1 MTTLELRTELHKAID
16 KVPENALSEIL
27 DYIHSFEAKSAFDKE
42 KLDQFI
48 DRVFKED
55 DNLLR
60 RLAQ

>member
-1 MTTLELRTELHKAID
+1 MTNLELKTKIHQAVDHASTE
-16 KVPENALSEIL
+16 ALQEIL
-27 DYIHSFEAKSAFDKE
+27 DFINSKPKSLDE
-42 KLDQFI
+42 KDDLDQFM

>member
-1 MTTLELRTELHKAID
+1 MTTLELKTKIHQAVD
-16 KVPENALSEIL
+16 NASAETLQEIL
-27 DYIHSFEAKSAFDKE
+27 DLINSKSESTDGKDE
-42 KLDQFI
+42 LDQFI